1 MARLINVFAI
11 VFFTLVITTGCA
23 SNKQLDDGYQFGD
36 GLAMLYHTAGK
47 VVSLQR
53 LYCTESDPEI
63 RESLLRVIRLT
74 YEDYPADGFCT
85 NLDTILDRIEER
97 RLEEIAED
105 GPPPL
110 APLDAPVPIGAEGD
124 VMGKST
130 EGPADPNLSTVETDT
145 SEP

>member
-1 MARLINVFAI
+1 MARLINVLATVI
-11 VFFTLVITTGCA
+11 FTLIIATGCA
-23 SNKQLDDGYQFGD
+23 SNNRLDDGYQFGD

-74 YEDYPADGFCT
+74 YKDYPADGFCT

-97 RLEEIAED
+97 RLKEIAED
-105 GPPPL
+105 VPPPL
-110 APLDAPVPIGAEGD
+110 APLDGHMPIGAEGD

-130 EGPADPNLSTVETDT
+130 EGPVDLNSSTVEVGT